1 MKSLKP
7 IFINNSRIPKWI
19 SKITGMDIYAI
30 SFFIFVFCREV
41 PSKITKRHETIHF
54 QQQLE
59 LLFVFQWILYG
70 FFWLKNYIKSRDTF
84 NAYYMNPFEQ
94 EAYHNEDNVDYLK
107 ERKRYSWWKHR
118 GNNTAT

>member
-7 IFINNSRIPKWI
+7 IFFNNSRVPKWI
-19 SKITGMDIYAI
+19 SKITGIDIYAI
-30 SFFIFVFCREV
+30 SFFIFVFCRET
-41 PSKITKRHETIHF
+41 PSETTKRHEIIHF

-70 FFWLKNYIKSRDTF
+70 FFWLKQYIKSRDTF

-107 ERKRYSWWKHR
+107 ERKRYSWWKYR
-118 GNNTAT
+118 GSSTAA